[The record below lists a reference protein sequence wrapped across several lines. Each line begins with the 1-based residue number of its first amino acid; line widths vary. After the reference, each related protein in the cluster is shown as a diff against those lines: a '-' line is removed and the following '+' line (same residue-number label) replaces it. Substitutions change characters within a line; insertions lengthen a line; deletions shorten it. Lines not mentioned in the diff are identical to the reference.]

1 MTPAKRSTSSTGSEG
16 SRGKNGAKWS
26 QMWGWGLQI
35 GALEGPT
42 GCWRGQN
49 GTLRSLNGTQ
59 ICSLGAQRGP
69 QENQT
74 KPESPQV
81 CPQAPEDKFWLDLGD
96 PKGSQNGA
104 KSVTKIDLKSAPLP
118 ERFWTSIWCILGV
131 SKWSILSRASG
142 TNNKTKTKWTC
153 AQTLQKPIKNTCFSF
168 WRDALG
174 GQKRTEKGEK
184 QCLKIQAQIETPNGS
199 QTVSFWHP

>member
-1 MTPAKRSTSSTGSEG
+1 MVS
-16 SRGKNGAKWS
+16 NV
-26 QMWGWGLQI
+26 GLVAQI
-35 GALEGPT
+35 GPLEGPT

-59 ICSLGAQRGP
+59 SCSLGDQRNP
-69 QENQT
+69 QENPT

-96 PKGSQNGA
+96 PNGSQNGA

-118 ERFWTSIWCILGV
+118 ERFRTSIWCIFGV

-142 TNNKTKTKWTC
+142 TNNKTKTTWTC

-168 WRDALG
+168 WRDAHG
-174 GQKRTEKGEK
+174 GQKRTEKREK
-184 QCLKIQAQIETPNGS
+184 KSS
-199 QTVSFWHP
+199 QKQS